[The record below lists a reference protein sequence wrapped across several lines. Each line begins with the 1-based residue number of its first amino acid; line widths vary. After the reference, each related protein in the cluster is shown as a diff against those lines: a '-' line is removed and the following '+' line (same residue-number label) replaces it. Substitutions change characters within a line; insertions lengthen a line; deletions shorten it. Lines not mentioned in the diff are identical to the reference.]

1 MVDRLE
7 LERRVMIAALVSSCL
22 AAVIWLTAITTN
34 EWCSVTFDEW
44 RLINSSTR
52 RTVNTY
58 VKIYNI
64 GLWKLCAYL
73 YFNATNSSLTIG
85 PKFQCKTLKISSEGA
100 EDDSTL
106 DETLMHHRRSTSAMA
121 IIAMCLSP
129 VAIGFGAYALKQARY
144 MFKRVASAVH
154 FITAAAAM
162 VSIEVFR
169 GMLHYM
175 NDKVKGYDWFRGS
188 FQYGFSFG
196 FAWVTFILLVLSGI
210 AFLAVS
216 GKRKRDKALSER
228 EAVENEPVQLGRA

>member
-85 PKFQCKTLKISSEGA
+85 P
-100 EDDSTL
+100 STF
-106 DETLMHHRRSTSAMA
+106 DASRS
-121 IIAMCLSP
+121 
-129 VAIGFGAYALKQARY
+129 
-144 MFKRVASAVH
+144 
-154 FITAAAAM
+154 
-162 VSIEVFR
+162 R
-169 GMLHYM
+169 G
-175 NDKVKGYDWFRGS
+175 
-188 FQYGFSFG
+188 
-196 FAWVTFILLVLSGI
+196 LL
-210 AFLAVS
+210 F
-216 GKRKRDKALSER
+216 
-228 EAVENEPVQLGRA
+228 N